1 MSGSYGGWSSAGYSY
16 KHDVTLSTSYTVIA
30 CTEDSTNSSGSS
42 SFPTACNIQS
52 VEFEFTARDSGTKVT
67 IYLARDSAG
76 DVPIST
82 DTTSGAAVDIQSGL
96 ATSSKGGATVPV
108 GVDYVHDGT
117 VTNSTKG
124 TFYVVAKVTG
134 SSGSTKANVRVNWRS

>member
-1 MSGSYGGWSSAGYSY
+1 MSGNYGGWGSVGYSY

-30 CTEDSTNSSGSS
+30 CTGDSTNSRGSS
-42 SFPTACNIQS
+42 NIPMASNIQS

-82 DTTSGAAVDIQSGL
+82 DTASGAVVDIQQGL
-96 ATSSKGGATVPV
+96 ATAAKGGATVPV
-108 GVDYVHDGT
+108 GIDYMHDDS
-117 VTNSTKG
+117 VTNATKG
-124 TFYVVAKVTG
+124 TIYVVAKVTS
-134 SSGSTKANVRVNWRS
+134 SSGSTKANVRVNWRG